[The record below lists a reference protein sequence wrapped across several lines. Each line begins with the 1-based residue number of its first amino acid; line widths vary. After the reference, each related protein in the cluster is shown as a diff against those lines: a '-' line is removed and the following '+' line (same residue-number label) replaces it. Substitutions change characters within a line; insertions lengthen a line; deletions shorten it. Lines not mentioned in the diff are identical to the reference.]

1 MALSSTLPTPSA
13 GHASAPRPAHRD
25 DELAP
30 GDIAVGVIIGRA
42 SEYFDFFVF
51 GIASV
56 LVFPQVFFPFVDS
69 LTGTLYAFLVF
80 ALAFVVRPI
89 GTLIGMEIQRRFG
102 RSTKLTVALFLLGCS
117 TVGMGLL
124 PSYASA
130 GATAIGLLALCRV
143 GQGLALGGSWDGLP
157 SLLALNAPPQRR
169 GWYAMLGQL
178 GAPLGFFVA
187 SGVFLY
193 IYSSLVP
200 ADFLSWGWRFPFFTA
215 FAINVVALFARLRL
229 VVTHEYEKRMEEHEL
244 DPARLSELLPAQGN
258 NIVIGAFA
266 ALASYALFHL
276 VTVFPLSWVA
286 LYTDRGVEDF
296 MKMELLG
303 AAFAAAAMPMSG
315 LIADRIGRRS
325 FLGSLA
331 VAIGVFALF
340 APLMLGGGKPG
351 QAAFILIGFV
361 LLGLSYGQA
370 AGSVTSNFLPQ
381 FRYTGAALSADMAWL
396 LGAAFAPVVALFLS
410 SRFGLIS
417 VTFYLLSAVVCTLL
431 ALRANKRLQA
441 AAVVED

>member
-1 MALSSTLPTPSA
+1 MAFASSTLSTPQSGPEA
-13 GHASAPRPAHRD
+13 GRS
-25 DELAP
+25 DEDLAP

-56 LVFPQVFFPFVDS
+56 LVFPQVFFPMVDR
-69 LTGTLYAFLVF
+69 LTGTLYAFLIF

-89 GTLIGMEIQRRFG
+89 GTLIGMSIQRHFG
-102 RSTKLTVALFLLGCS
+102 RSTKLTAALFLLGSS

-124 PSYASA
+124 QGYAEA
-130 GATAIGLLALCRV
+130 GAAAIWLLALCRV

-157 SLLALNAPPQRR
+157 SLLALNAPGHRR

-178 GAPLGFFVA
+178 GAPLGFIVA
-187 SGVFLY
+187 SSVFLY
-193 IYSSLVP
+193 VFSSLD
-200 ADFLSWGWRFPFFTA
+200 AKDFLSWGWRFPFYTA

-244 DPARLSELLPAQGN
+244 DPAYLRELLPAQGHH
-258 NIVIGAFA
+258 IVIGAFA

-286 LYTDRGVEDF
+286 LYGDQGVEDF

-303 AAFAAAAMPMSG
+303 AFFGAAAMPMSG
-315 LIADRIGRRS
+315 LIADKIGRRS
-325 FLGSLA
+325 YLGSLA
-331 VAIGVFALF
+331 VAIGVFALL

-370 AGSVTSNFLPQ
+370 AGSVTSNFLPH
-381 FRYTGAALSADMAWL
+381 FRYTGAALTADMAWL
-396 LGAAFAPVVALFLS
+396 LGAAFAPVVALYLS
-410 SRFGLIS
+410 SHFGLI
-417 VTFYLLSAVVCTLL
+417 TLTAYLMSGALCTLL
-431 ALRANKRLQA
+431 ALRVNKKLRE
-441 AAVVED
+441 AAVVQD

>member
-1 MALSSTLPTPSA
+1 MASMSSTLSSPQTQQNS
-13 GHASAPRPAHRD
+13 GHSH

-56 LVFPQVFFPFVDS
+56 LVFPHVFFPFEDR
-69 LTGTLYAFLVF
+69 LTGTLYAFLIF
-80 ALAFVVRPI
+80 ALAFVVRPV
-89 GTLIGMEIQRRFG
+89 GTLIGMSIQRHFG
-102 RSTKLTVALFLLGCS
+102 RSTKLTAALFLLGCS

-124 PSYASA
+124 PGYDAA
-130 GATAIGLLALCRV
+130 GAAAIVLLALCRV

-157 SLLALNAPPQRR
+157 SLLALNAPPHRR

-187 SGVFLY
+187 SSVFLY
-193 IYSSLVP
+193 VYGSLNDK
-200 ADFLSWGWRFPFFTA
+200 DFLSWGWRFPFFTA

-229 VVTHEYEKRMEEHEL
+229 VVTHEYEQGMEEHEL
-244 DPARLSELLPAQGN
+244 DPAYLRELLPAQGQH
-258 NIVIGAFA
+258 IVIGAFA

-276 VTVFPLSWVA
+276 VSVFPLSWVA
-286 LYTDRGVEDF
+286 LYSGDQGVEDF

-303 AAFAAAAMPMSG
+303 AAFAAMAMPMSG
-315 LIADRIGRRS
+315 LIADKIGRRS
-325 FLGSLA
+325 FLGTLA
-331 VAIGVFALF
+331 VAIGIFALF
-340 APLMLGGGKPG
+340 APVMLGGGKPG

-370 AGSVTSNFLPQ
+370 AGSVTSNFLPH

-396 LGAAFAPVVALFLS
+396 LGAAFAPVVALYLS
-410 SRFGLIS
+410 SRFGLVS
-417 VTFYLLSAVVCTLL
+417 VSLYLLSGVACTLL
-431 ALRANKRLQA
+431 ALRVNQKLQE
-441 AAVVED
+441 AAVVQD

>member
-1 MALSSTLPTPSA
+1 MAISSTYQPTRP
-13 GHASAPRPAHRD
+13 APRNART
-25 DELAP
+25 DEDLAP

-56 LVFPQVFFPFVDS
+56 LVFPQVFFPFADA

-80 ALAFVVRPI
+80 ALAFVVRPV

-102 RSTKLTVALFLLGCS
+102 RSTKLTVALFLLGSS
-117 TVGMGLL
+117 TVAMGLL
-124 PSYASA
+124 PGY
-130 GATAIGLLALCRV
+130 ATAGETAIALLTLCRV
-143 GQGLALGGSWDGLP
+143 GQGLALGASWDGLP
-157 SLLALNAPPQRR
+157 SLLALNAPQQRR

-193 IYSSLVP
+193 VYSSLD
-200 ADFLSWGWRFPFFTA
+200 AKDFLSWGWRFPFFTA

-229 VVTHEYEKRMEEHEL
+229 VVTHEYEKRMEEQEL
-244 DPARLSELLPAQGN
+244 EPAQLRELLPAQGHHV
-258 NIVIGAFA
+258 VIGAFA

-286 LYTDRGVEDF
+286 LSDPTGIDDF

-303 AAFAAAAMPMSG
+303 AALAAAAMPMSG
-315 LIADRIGRRS
+315 LIADKVGRRN
-325 FLGSLA
+325 FLGALA
-331 VAIGVFALF
+331 IAIGVFAVV
-340 APLMLGGGKPG
+340 APFMLGGGKPG

-361 LLGLSYGQA
+361 LLGLSYGQS
-370 AGSVTSNFLPQ
+370 AGSVTSNFLSR
-381 FRYTGAALSADMAWL
+381 FRYTGAALTADLAWL
-396 LGAAFAPVVALFLS
+396 LGAAFAPVVALYLS
-410 SRFGLIS
+410 SHFGLVS
-417 VTFYLLSAVVCTLL
+417 LTAYLMSGCLGTLI
-431 ALRANKRLQA
+431 ALRVNKRLQA
-441 AAVVED
+441 AAVVHD

>member
-1 MALSSTLPTPSA
+1 MAISSTYQPTRP
-13 GHASAPRPAHRD
+13 APRGARSAED
-25 DELAP
+25 LAP

-56 LVFPQVFFPFVDS
+56 LVFPQVFFPFTDA
-69 LTGTLYAFLVF
+69 LTGTLYAFLAF
-80 ALAFVVRPI
+80 ALAFVVRPV

-102 RSTKLTVALFLLGCS
+102 RSAKLTVALFLLGSS
-117 TVGMGLL
+117 TVAMGLL
-124 PSYASA
+124 PGYAAA
-130 GATAIGLLALCRV
+130 GETAIVLLTLCRV
-143 GQGLALGGSWDGLP
+143 GQGLALGASWDGLP
-157 SLLALNAPPQRR
+157 SLLALNAPQQRR

-193 IYSSLVP
+193 VYSSLD
-200 ADFLSWGWRFPFFTA
+200 ASDFLSWGWRFPFFTA

-229 VVTHEYEKRMEEHEL
+229 VVTHEYEKRMEEQEL
-244 DPARLSELLPAQGN
+244 EPARLGELLPAQGHH
-258 NIVIGAFA
+258 IVIGAFA

-286 LYTDRGVEDF
+286 LSDPQGVDDF

-315 LIADRIGRRS
+315 LIADKVGRRS
-325 FLGSLA
+325 FLGTLA

-340 APLMLGGGKPG
+340 APLLLGGGKPG

-361 LLGLSYGQA
+361 LLGLSYGQS
-370 AGSVTSNFLPQ
+370 AGSVTSNFLSR
-381 FRYTGAALSADMAWL
+381 FRYTGAALTADLAWL
-396 LGAAFAPVVALFLS
+396 LGAAFAPVVALYLS
-410 SRFGLIS
+410 ARFGLGSLS
-417 VTFYLLSAVVCTLL
+417 VYLLSGVVCTLL
-431 ALRANKRLQA
+431 ALRVNKRLRE
-441 AAVVED
+441 AAVVQD

>member
-1 MALSSTLPTPSA
+1 MATASSTLHSPQSGPA
-13 GHASAPRPAHRD
+13 APHA
-25 DELAP
+25 DEDLAP

-56 LVFPQVFFPFVDS
+56 LVFPHLFFPFADR

-80 ALAFVVRPI
+80 ALAFVVRPV
-89 GTLIGMEIQRRFG
+89 GTLIGMSIQRHFG
-102 RSTKLTVALFLLGCS
+102 RSTKLTAALFLLGCS

-124 PSYASA
+124 PSYADV
-130 GATAIGLLALCRV
+130 GGMAILLLALARV

-157 SLLALNAPPQRR
+157 SLLALNAPPHRR

-193 IYSSLVP
+193 VYGSLD
-200 ADFLSWGWRFPFFTA
+200 AKDFLSWGWRFPFFTA

-244 DPARLSELLPAQGN
+244 DPAYLRELLPAQGHH
-258 NIVIGAFA
+258 IAIGAFA

-286 LYTDRGVEDF
+286 LFADQGVEDF

-325 FLGSLA
+325 FLGALA

-340 APLMLGGGKPG
+340 APFMLGGGKPG
-351 QAAFILIGFV
+351 QAAFILVGFV

-370 AGSVTSNFLPQ
+370 AGSVTSNFLPH
-381 FRYTGAALSADMAWL
+381 FRYTGAALTADMAWL
-396 LGAAFAPVVALFLS
+396 LGAAFAPVVVLFLS
-410 SRFGLIS
+410 SRFGLVS
-417 VTFYLLSAVVCTLL
+417 VSVYLLSGVVCTLL
-431 ALRANKRLQA
+431 ALRVNKRLQA
-441 AAVVED
+441 AAVVQD

>member
-1 MALSSTLPTPSA
+1 MASASSTFQTPQS
-13 GHASAPRPAHRD
+13 GPLTTRTD
-25 DELAP
+25 EELAP

-56 LVFPQVFFPFVDS
+56 LVFPHIFFPFETP
-69 LTGTLYAFLVF
+69 LTGTLYSFLVL

-89 GTLIGMEIQRRFG
+89 GTLGGMAIQRRFG
-102 RSTKLTVALFLLGCS
+102 RSTKLTAALFLLGSS
-117 TVGMGLL
+117 TVAMGLL
-124 PSYASA
+124 PGYFDA
-130 GATAIGLLALCRV
+130 GNTAIVLLVLCRI

-157 SLLALNAPPQRR
+157 SLLALNAPPHRR

-193 IYSSLVP
+193 VYSSLD
-200 ADFLSWGWRFPFFTA
+200 ARDFQSWGWRFPFFTA

-244 DPARLSELLPAQGN
+244 DPADLSELLPAQGN

-286 LYTDRGVEDF
+286 LFADQSVEDF

-303 AAFAAAAMPMSG
+303 AAFAAFAMPMSG
-315 LIADRIGRRS
+315 LIADTIGRRS
-325 FLGSLA
+325 FLGTLA

-340 APLMLGGGKPG
+340 APFMLGGGKPG

-370 AGSVTSNFLPQ
+370 AGSVSSNFLPH
-381 FRYTGAALSADMAWL
+381 FRYTGAALTADMAWL
-396 LGAAFAPVVALFLS
+396 LGAAFAPVVALYLS
-410 SRFGLIS
+410 SRFGLGGVS
-417 VTFYLLSAVVCTLL
+417 VYLLSGVVGTLL

-441 AAVVED
+441 AAVVQD

>member
-1 MALSSTLPTPSA
+1 MSPTFQTPQS
-13 GHASAPRPAHRD
+13 GPLTTRT
-25 DELAP
+25 DEDLAP

-56 LVFPQVFFPFVDS
+56 LVFPQVFFPFVDP

-80 ALAFVVRPI
+80 ALAFIVRPV
-89 GTLIGMEIQRRFG
+89 GTLIGMEIQRKFG
-102 RSTKLTVALFLLGCS
+102 RSAKLTVALFLLGCS

-124 PSYASA
+124 PGYSSA
-130 GATAIGLLALCRV
+130 GATAILLLALCRV

-157 SLLALNAPPQRR
+157 SLLALNAPPNRR

-193 IYSSLVP
+193 VYTSTEAS
-200 ADFLSWGWRFPFFTA
+200 DFLTWGWRFPFFTA

-244 DPARLSELLPAQGN
+244 DPAYLHELLPAQGHH
-258 NIVIGAFA
+258 IVIGAFA

-286 LYTDRGVEDF
+286 LFAHGDVADF

-303 AAFAAAAMPMSG
+303 AAFAAVAMPMSG
-315 LIADRIGRRS
+315 VIADRIGRRN
-325 FLGSLA
+325 FLGMLA
-331 VAIGVFALF
+331 AAIGVFALF

-361 LLGLSYGQA
+361 LLGLSYGQS
-370 AGSVTSNFLPQ
+370 AGSVTSNFLPH
-381 FRYTGAALSADMAWL
+381 FRYTGAALTADMAWL

-410 SRFGLIS
+410 SRFGLVSLS
-417 VTFYLLSAVVCTLL
+417 VYLLSGVVCTLV
-431 ALRANKRLQA
+431 ALRVNKRLRVA
-441 AAVVED
+441 PVVQD

>member
-1 MALSSTLPTPSA
+1 MAFASSTLSTPQSGPEA
-13 GHASAPRPAHRD
+13 GRS
-25 DELAP
+25 DEDLAP

-56 LVFPQVFFPFVDS
+56 LVFPQVFFPMVDR
-69 LTGTLYAFLVF
+69 LTGTLYAFLIF

-89 GTLIGMEIQRRFG
+89 GTLIGMSIQRHFG
-102 RSTKLTVALFLLGCS
+102 RSTKLTAALFLLGSS

-124 PSYASA
+124 QGYAEA
-130 GATAIGLLALCRV
+130 GAAAIWLLALCRV

-157 SLLALNAPPQRR
+157 SLLALNAPGHRR

-178 GAPLGFFVA
+178 GAPLGFIVA
-187 SGVFLY
+187 SSVFLY
-193 IYSSLVP
+193 VFSSLD
-200 ADFLSWGWRFPFFTA
+200 AKDFLSWGWRFPFYTA

-244 DPARLSELLPAQGN
+244 DPAYLRELLPAQGHH
-258 NIVIGAFA
+258 IVIGAFA

-286 LYTDRGVEDF
+286 LYGDQGVEDF
-296 MKMELLG
+296 MKMKLLG
-303 AAFAAAAMPMSG
+303 AFFGAAAMPMSG
-315 LIADRIGRRS
+315 LIADKIGRRS
-325 FLGSLA
+325 YLGSLA
-331 VAIGVFALF
+331 VAIGVFALL

-370 AGSVTSNFLPQ
+370 AGSVTSNFLPH
-381 FRYTGAALSADMAWL
+381 FRYTGAALTADMAWL
-396 LGAAFAPVVALFLS
+396 LGAAFAPVVALYLS
-410 SRFGLIS
+410 SHFGLI
-417 VTFYLLSAVVCTLL
+417 TLTAYLMSGALCTLL
-431 ALRANKRLQA
+431 ALRVNKKLRE
-441 AAVVED
+441 AAVVQD

>member
-1 MALSSTLPTPSA
+1 MALASSTLLSPQNTPGAARS
-13 GHASAPRPAHRD
+13 
-25 DELAP
+25 DEDLAP

-56 LVFPQVFFPFVDS
+56 LVFPQVFFPFADR
-69 LTGTLYAFLVF
+69 LAGTLYAFLVF
-80 ALAFVVRPI
+80 ALAFVVRPV
-89 GTLIGMEIQRRFG
+89 GTLIGMSIQRHFG
-102 RSTKLTVALFLLGCS
+102 RSAKLTAALFLLGCS

-124 PSYASA
+124 PSHAEA
-130 GATAIGLLALCRV
+130 GAAAIALLALCRV

-157 SLLALNAPPQRR
+157 SLLALNAPPDRR

-193 IYSSLVP
+193 VYGSLD
-200 ADFLSWGWRFPFFTA
+200 AKDFLSWGWRFPFFTA

-244 DPARLSELLPAQGN
+244 DPAYLRELLPAQGHH
-258 NIVIGAFA
+258 IVIGAFA

-286 LYTDRGVEDF
+286 LFENQGVEDF

-303 AAFAAAAMPMSG
+303 AAFAAVAMPMSG
-315 LIADRIGRRS
+315 LIADKVGRRS
-325 FLGSLA
+325 FLGTLA

-361 LLGLSYGQA
+361 LLGLSYGQS
-370 AGSVTSNFLPQ
+370 AGSVTSNFLPH
-381 FRYTGAALSADMAWL
+381 FRYTGAALTADMAWL
-396 LGAAFAPVVALFLS
+396 LGAAFAPVTVLFLS
-410 SRFGLIS
+410 SRFGLGSIS
-417 VTFYLLSAVVCTLL
+417 VYLVSGVVCTLV
-431 ALRANKRLQA
+431 ALRVNKRLRA
-441 AAVVED
+441 AAVVQD

>member
-1 MALSSTLPTPSA
+1 MAIASSTLPRPQSGPATP
-13 GHASAPRPAHRD
+13 RT
-25 DELAP
+25 DEDLAP

-56 LVFPQVFFPFVDS
+56 LVFPQLFFPFADR

-80 ALAFVVRPI
+80 ALAFVVRPV
-89 GTLIGMEIQRRFG
+89 GTLIGMSIQRHFG
-102 RSTKLTVALFLLGCS
+102 RSTKLTAALFLLGCS

-124 PSYASA
+124 PSYAEA
-130 GATAIGLLALCRV
+130 GSTAIVLLALARV

-157 SLLALNAPPQRR
+157 SLLALNAPADRR

-193 IYSSLVP
+193 VYGSLDSK
-200 ADFLSWGWRFPFFTA
+200 DFLSWGWRFPFFTA

-244 DPARLSELLPAQGN
+244 DPAYLRELLPAQGQH
-258 NIVIGAFA
+258 IVIGAFA

-286 LYTDRGVEDF
+286 LFADQGVEDF

-325 FLGSLA
+325 FLGTLA
-331 VAIGVFALF
+331 VAIGAFALF
-340 APLMLGGGKPG
+340 APFMLGGGKPG

-370 AGSVTSNFLPQ
+370 AGSVTSNFLPH
-381 FRYTGAALSADMAWL
+381 FRYTGAALTADMAWL
-396 LGAAFAPVVALFLS
+396 LGAAFAPVVVLFLS
-410 SRFGLIS
+410 SRFGLGS
-417 VTFYLLSAVVCTLL
+417 VSIYLLSGVACTLL
-431 ALRANKRLQA
+431 ALRVNKRLQA
-441 AAVVED
+441 AAVVQD

>member
-1 MALSSTLPTPSA
+1 MAVAGSTFHHPNSGPLTT
-13 GHASAPRPAHRD
+13 RT
-25 DELAP
+25 DEDLAP

-56 LVFPQVFFPFVDS
+56 LVFPQVFFSFADR

-80 ALAFVVRPI
+80 ALAFVVRPV
-89 GTLIGMEIQRRFG
+89 GTLIGMSIQRHFG
-102 RSTKLTVALFLLGCS
+102 RSTKLTAALFLLGCS

-124 PSYASA
+124 PGYADV
-130 GATAIGLLALCRV
+130 GATAIWLLALCRV

-157 SLLALNAPPQRR
+157 SLLALNAPADRR

-193 IYSSLVP
+193 VYGSLE
-200 ADFLSWGWRFPFFTA
+200 AKDFLSWGWRFPFFTA

-244 DPARLSELLPAQGN
+244 DPAYLRELLPAQGHH
-258 NIVIGAFA
+258 IVIGAFA

-286 LYTDRGVEDF
+286 LSDPQGVDDF
-296 MKMELLG
+296 IKMELLG
-303 AAFAAAAMPMSG
+303 VAFAATAMPMSG
-315 LIADRIGRRS
+315 LIADKIGRRS
-325 FLGSLA
+325 YLGTMA
-331 VAIGVFALF
+331 VAIGIFALF
-340 APLMLGGGKPG
+340 APFMLGGGKPG

-361 LLGLSYGQA
+361 LLGLSYGQS
-370 AGSVTSNFLPQ
+370 AGSVTSNFLPH
-381 FRYTGAALSADMAWL
+381 FRYTGAALTADFAWL
-396 LGAAFAPVVALFLS
+396 LGAAFAPVVALYLS
-410 SRFGLIS
+410 SRFGLVSLS
-417 VTFYLLSAVVCTLL
+417 VYLLSGVVCTLV
-431 ALRANKRLQA
+431 ALRINKRLQT
-441 AAVVED
+441 AAVVQD

>member
-1 MALSSTLPTPSA
+1 MASASSTFHTPQS
-13 GHASAPRPAHRD
+13 GPLTTRT
-25 DELAP
+25 DEDLAP

-56 LVFPQVFFPFVDS
+56 LVFPQVFFPFADR

-80 ALAFVVRPI
+80 ALAFVVRPV
-89 GTLIGMEIQRRFG
+89 GTLIGMSIQRHFG
-102 RSTKLTVALFLLGCS
+102 RSTKLTAALFLLGCS
-117 TVGMGLL
+117 TVAMGLL
-124 PSYASA
+124 PGYAEVGS
-130 GATAIGLLALCRV
+130 TAIVLLALCRV

-157 SLLALNAPPQRR
+157 SLLALNAPPHRR

-193 IYSSLVP
+193 VFGSLD
-200 ADFLSWGWRFPFFTA
+200 AKDFLSWGWRFPFFTA

-244 DPARLSELLPAQGN
+244 DPAYLRELLPAQGHH
-258 NIVIGAFA
+258 IVIGAFA

-276 VTVFPLSWVA
+276 VSVFPLSWVA
-286 LYTDRGVEDF
+286 LYGTEGVEDF

-303 AAFAAAAMPMSG
+303 AAFAAVAMPMSG
-315 LIADRIGRRS
+315 LIADKIGRRS
-325 FLGSLA
+325 YLGTMAL
-331 VAIGVFALF
+331 AIGVFALF
-340 APLMLGGGKPG
+340 APFMLGGGKPG

-361 LLGLSYGQA
+361 LLGLSYGQS
-370 AGSVTSNFLPQ
+370 AGSVTSNFLPH
-381 FRYTGAALSADMAWL
+381 FRYTGAALTADMAWL

-410 SRFGLIS
+410 SRFGLVSLS
-417 VTFYLLSAVVCTLL
+417 VYLLSGVVCTLV
-431 ALRANKRLQA
+431 ALRVNKRLQA
-441 AAVVED
+441 AAVVQD